1 MVVPSTKSSS
11 YLLQLPGCNYP
22 ATCMCT
28 VVVES
33 WPHLQWVETLWLYS
47 NFMCS
52 YAILMCFLCCFV
64 VPLELRWSSAW
75 IYDLSDHCNNAVC
88 FHFTSYRVTHI
99 GVCVG
104 LLLEI
109 FVPHSPLLPCISTR
123 PHQDEVVWS
132 GSVGQK
138 TNMVWLG
145 YRLLRLCTH
154 RQQ

>member
-1 MVVPSTKSSS
+1 M
-11 YLLQLPGCNYP
+11 
-22 ATCMCT
+22 
-28 VVVES
+28 
-33 WPHLQWVETLWLYS
+33 
-47 NFMCS
+47 
-52 YAILMCFLCCFV
+52 
-64 VPLELRWSSAW
+64 
-75 IYDLSDHCNNAVC
+75 C
-88 FHFTSYRVTHI
+88 FHFASYRVTHI

-109 FVPHSPLLPCISTR
+109 FVPHSPLLPCISEH